1 MAAFP
6 AQVLA
11 SLPAATRSRG
21 IQRLV
26 LLTTRSADWFEQ
38 RDFMPA
44 GVAHE
49 STLLPEARRQNI
61 DPARGS
67 KLYVKNIVE
76 LTDAAQAVPVG
87 KRIGF

>member
-1 MAAFP
+1 M
-6 AQVLA
+6 
-11 SLPAATRSRG
+11 
-21 IQRLV
+21 